1 MAAGRTKFVQ
11 ASDGR
16 IVSKATGRAA
26 PSNYFVIGNTV
37 YKPANNSVGR
47 LKVGTISKLSN
58 ATKRTQT
65 KVETQARKRRTR
77 GWLYMH
83 GKPQPRPRRAKPVP
97 PREAPAPPPEAR
109 QEAADHGL
117 LPVDQQLQ
125 INFNKLVDKFV
136 SEGKIDPEVGEAM
149 KARYDVLD
157 DDGRDELWKDLYEMV
172 PAEKSRYHRG
182 EPMIDLGVALLPYW
196 DPEQETGG
204 YKWAA
209 VYDPQEDRH
218 DIIGPTNKR
227 TWEGPYRKEAR
238 SHNIQFQLDILD
250 WFENQ
255 TGPGS

>member
-26 PSNYFVIGNTV
+26 PSNYFVIGTTV

-58 ATKRTQT
+58 ATKKTQA

-83 GKPQPRPRRAKPVP
+83 GKPQPRPRRSKPIP

-117 LPVDQQLQ
+117 LPVREQEEV
-125 INFNKLVDKFV
+125 NFNKVLDHLVEK
-136 SEGKIDPEVGEAM
+136 GTLTPEEAM
-149 KARYDVLD
+149 QMRIDYADAGAAERSEMWERIYNYDD
-157 DDGRDELWKDLYEMV
+157 EAQYPDRDISPD
-172 PAEKSRYHRG
+172 
-182 EPMIDLGVALLPYW
+182 
-196 DPEQETGG
+196 
-204 YKWAA
+204 
-209 VYDPQEDRH
+209 
-218 DIIGPTNKR
+218 
-227 TWEGPYRKEAR
+227 
-238 SHNIQFQLDILD
+238 
-250 WFENQ
+250 
-255 TGPGS
+255 